1 MIYGDIIR
9 IHNAPRIPSKIKH
22 PPFYGPTC
30 VVSALPNTM
39 VYCPAYPVVLD
50 HTTHFSCGSKQRYR
64 KSASM
69 FHLNIIPQ
77 GVWAGNLYIVNVDSL
92 GPCRNQQHKWPEV
105 AAWCP
110 LQSNVF
116 PSTPTFGVSGRGFK
130 VNHCLRTLKRRYME
144 VIKWVCGMN
153 TQILGSKLAC
163 LWFRQ

>member
-1 MIYGDIIR
+1 MMIYGDIIR

-69 FHLNIIPQ
+69 FHLNIFLLKECEQ
-77 GVWAGNLYIVNVDSL
+77 ETYIL
-92 GPCRNQQHKWPEV
+92 LTW
-105 AAWCP
+105 
-110 LQSNVF
+110 
-116 PSTPTFGVSGRGFK
+116 TP
-130 VNHCLRTLKRRYME
+130 
-144 VIKWVCGMN
+144 
-153 TQILGSKLAC
+153 
-163 LWFRQ
+163 